1 MMVLTSEALAKAAQ
15 VYQGLLGIIILSI
28 SVSKVVPE
36 FVGCF
41 LLFTFAASDIE

>member
-1 MMVLTSEALAKAAQ
+1 MVLTSEALAKAAQ
-15 VYQGLLGIIILSI
+15 VCQGLLGIIILSI